1 MIFQKIVEICNMAAI
16 SETLFRGVRVRR
28 LDDEGNSVMVYKVPV
43 EVQLEYDPKVATLL
57 YQIFFISQF

>member
-1 MIFQKIVEICNMAAI
+1 MAAI

-43 EVQLEYDPKVATLL
+43 EVQLEYDPKVATVL
-57 YQIFFISQF
+57 YQIFFIYQF